1 MKLELSWQYLFLINI
16 KKDLRNYLPGPYG
29 LSVIT
34 LWWQI
39 LNHSLYPLR
48 IIWRYQI
55 KRNPSFINKIG
66 HAALLIYFFSPA

>member
-34 LWWQI
+34 LWWQT
-39 LNHSLYPLR
+39 LV
-48 IIWRYQI
+48 
-55 KRNPSFINKIG
+55 
-66 HAALLIYFFSPA
+66 